1 MSFATSIDAKGAM
14 STHTGARR
22 PPNLPAT
29 GVVRHAIPW
38 TQTLLRIPL
47 FHKLVIANAAILAVV
62 GGITVLLTMRATAQ
76 GEIPLW
82 IALVVVTAGI
92 VLSLTAN
99 ALIVWFALVPL
110 RQLEETAAR
119 VSAGNFQARAT
130 PSIIADPAL
139 ERLVTTFN
147 NVLDTAEDRSHR
159 LREMAARVNA
169 AAEEERRRVAGEL
182 HDGIAQSLAALNL
195 RVRLARSAA
204 DPQLRALAL
213 DEISGGISDAILE
226 LRRMARGLRPPALEM
241 LGLAAAMSSHARS
254 VSEAAG
260 IETGFEADDVSGMLS
275 PDAELSLYRI
285 FQESLS
291 NVVRHSGA
299 SNVSV
304 QLKRGER
311 SIDLSVIDDGR
322 GFDTTGAMRARR
334 GLGLFGMEER
344 AVFMGGTVEIRSVR
358 GQGTSV
364 FVSVPI
370 EERPSNV

>member
-1 MSFATSIDAKGAM
+1 M
-14 STHTGARR
+14 
-22 PPNLPAT
+22 
-29 GVVRHAIPW
+29 
-38 TQTLLRIPL
+38 LLRIPL
-47 FHKLVIANAAILAVV
+47 FHKLVIANAAVLAVV
-62 GGITVLLTMRATAQ
+62 AAITVLLTVRATGN
-76 GEIPLW
+76 GEMPL
-82 IALVVVTAGI
+82 VTGLIVITVGI
-92 VLSLTAN
+92 LLSLTVN

-110 RQLEETAAR
+110 RQLEETAAK
-119 VSAGNFQARAT
+119 VSAGNFDVRAS
-130 PSIIADPAL
+130 PSSIADPEL
-139 ERLVTTFN
+139 ERLVKTFN
-147 NVLDTAEDRSHR
+147 DVLDTAADRSLR

-195 RVRLARSAA
+195 RVRLARSAG
-204 DPQLRALAL
+204 DPQVRQMAL

-254 VSEAAG
+254 VGEAAG
-260 IETGFEADDVSGMLS
+260 LVTDFDADNVSGLLT

-299 SNVSV
+299 SRVSV
-304 QLKRGER
+304 QLKRRDNFVE
-311 SIDLSVIDDGR
+311 LSVIDDGQ
-322 GFDTTGAMRARR
+322 GFDASGAVGARR

-344 AVFMGGTVEIRSVR
+344 AAFMGGTVTIRSTK

-370 EERPSNV
+370 QEGSFNV